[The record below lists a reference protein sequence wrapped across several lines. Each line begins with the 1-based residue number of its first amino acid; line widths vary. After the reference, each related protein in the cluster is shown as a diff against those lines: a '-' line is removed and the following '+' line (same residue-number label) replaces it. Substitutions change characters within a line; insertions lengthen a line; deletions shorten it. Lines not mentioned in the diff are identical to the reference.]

1 MFIKNIND
9 TIHCIGT
16 LAAVDGV
23 TTQPTHQPAQW
34 RDKQT
39 VLPKKTDIDAQGIA
53 HQDAHREIPVG
64 GMGRNSDQGFLGEIG
79 GLTGNFPTPHFQN
92 PLTNN
97 SNHAFF
103 RVQYPKKYLFC
114 YVIRF
119 FILLTFLFPV
129 IHASSQEV
137 NFSLEGGWYE
147 GDVNLWLS
155 DSGGTIYYT
164 TNGNTAR
171 PGGAVFRD
179 TLRLTSTTVVRA
191 ITCKDGMCS
200 RERAHTYFI
209 REPKSRF
216 PVVSVALPADALF
229 NADYGLYREGPD
241 ANQAHWKRQGA
252 NYWSKKEMLSYLNF
266 YESNGE
272 PAFSGNMGF
281 RIFGGMSRTMPQ
293 KSFSMT
299 ARKRY
304 GQKRLKHHVFG
315 PDNAQK
321 FKSLVFR
328 NGGSDFGKSHFR
340 DGLMTS
346 LVKGW
351 DIEMQ
356 DHRPAHVYLNGRYWG
371 IYNIREKINRFFIED
386 QSGFSRDSID
396 LLEQNMLIKI
406 GSAANYKRM
415 IDYISRHDMAVDSHF
430 HRVGTMMDIDNFMH
444 YQIAQIYYDN
454 KEAWGNIRFWRPHRP
469 DGRWRWILYDVD
481 QGFGLHDPLAYMAN
495 TLAMHTDAHGPSWP
509 NPPWSTFLLRK
520 LLENP
525 DFKHKFITHFFDAL
539 NEEFNGESVVK
550 QIEEFAAL
558 YKDEI
563 PRQWARWRG
572 SKESW
577 DEQVSIMKQFGQKR
591 PKYLRQFL
599 IAEFGLGAETALCLE
614 ATEGGTLTINQHIF
628 MEDESRTFYYAGG
641 QSIHLSVT
649 PKPGY
654 RFVGWEGL
662 TSKAWEQQIE
672 IEGAVPNIKAVF
684 ESYRHPLA
692 DRVLINEIG
701 PYNKASRDWIEL
713 YNATDSAVDVT
724 SWILADR
731 KNHYRLPTSVIPPRG
746 YLVLCQ
752 DPKKFKSYYP
762 GVPVAHA
769 AFGFGL
775 NKREEGIYLYSYDG
789 AFVDSIGYTLPLTD
803 SIFTL
808 ALLLPE
814 LDNAL
819 ARNWTLQYGKG
830 TPGAGNPQF
839 VQSRIKA
846 RQDYWLR
853 VGLGVGVLLLIIFFT
868 SFRWSKKGAI

>member
-1 MFIKNIND
+1 
-9 TIHCIGT
+9 
-16 LAAVDGV
+16 
-23 TTQPTHQPAQW
+23 
-34 RDKQT
+34 
-39 VLPKKTDIDAQGIA
+39 
-53 HQDAHREIPVG
+53 
-64 GMGRNSDQGFLGEIG
+64 
-79 GLTGNFPTPHFQN
+79 
-92 PLTNN
+92 
-97 SNHAFF
+97 
-103 RVQYPKKYLFC
+103 
-114 YVIRF
+114 VIRF
-119 FILLTFLFPV
+119 FILLTFLFPA
-129 IHASSQEV
+129 INASTQEV

-147 GDVNLWLS
+147 EDVHLWLS
-155 DSGGTIYYT
+155 DGGGTIYYT

-171 PGGAVFRD
+171 PGGDIFKD
-179 TLRLTSTTVVRA
+179 TLRLTKTTVVRA
-191 ITCKDGMCS
+191 ITCRNGMCS

-229 NADYGLYREGPD
+229 NPDYGLYREGPD
-241 ANQAHWKRQGA
+241 ANREHWKRQGA
-252 NYWSKKEMLSYLNF
+252 NYWSKKELLSYLNF

-272 PAFSGNMGF
+272 TAFSGNMGF

-304 GQKRLKHHVFG
+304 GQKRFKHHVFG
-315 PDNAQK
+315 PENPHK

-346 LVKGW
+346 LVKDW
-351 DIEMQ
+351 DLEMQ
-356 DHRPAHVYLNGRYWG
+356 DHRPAHVYLNGQYWG

-396 LLEQNMLIKI
+396 LLEQNMLVKK
-406 GSAANYKRM
+406 GSAAHYKRM
-415 IDYISRHDMAVDSHF
+415 IDYIGRHDMSVDSHF
-430 HRVGTMMDIDNFMH
+430 TRVASMMEIDNFMH
-444 YQIAQIYYDN
+444 FQIAQIYFDN
-454 KEAWGNIRFWRPHRP
+454 KDAWGNIRFWRPHRP
-469 DGRWRWILYDVD
+469 DGKWRWILYDVD
-481 QGFGLHDPLAYMAN
+481 QGFGLHDPLAYQSN

-525 DFKHKFITHFFDAL
+525 DFKNKFVTRFFDAL
-539 NEEFNGESVVK
+539 NEEFKGENVVHK
-550 QIEEFAAL
+550 IEEFEAF
-558 YKDEI
+558 YKDEL

-572 SKESW
+572 NKESW
-577 DEQVSIMKQFGQKR
+577 DEQVVIMKQFGQKR
-591 PKYLRQFL
+591 PTYLRQFL
-599 IAEFGLGAETALCLE
+599 IAEFGLGEETAICLE
-614 ATEGGTLTINQHIF
+614 TTEGGTLTVNGRIIL
-628 MEDESRTFYYAGG
+628 EDESRTLYYAGG
-641 QSIHLSVT
+641 QTIHLAVI

-654 RFVGWEGL
+654 RFIRLEGL
-662 TSKAWEQQIE
+662 SSGAWEQQIE
-672 IEGAVPNIKAVF
+672 IGKGLSNIRAVF
-684 ESYRHPLA
+684 EPYRHPLA
-692 DRVLINEIG
+692 DRILINEIG
-701 PYNKASRDWIEL
+701 PYNKTARDWIEL

-724 SWILADR
+724 SWVLADQ
-731 KNHYRLPTSVIPPRG
+731 KNQYRLPTSVIPPRG

-752 DPKKFKSYYP
+752 DPGRFKSFYP

-769 AFGFGL
+769 SFGFGL

-789 AFVDSIGYTLPLTD
+789 AFVDSVAYSMPLTD

-808 ALLLPE
+808 SLLLPE

-819 ARNWTLQYGKG
+819 GRNWKVQYGKG

-868 SFRWSKKGAI
+868 SLRWSKKGEI